1 MPVLRNIGSLA
12 CCPDNG
18 LQNEVGAIAG
28 ASLAWQG
35 DTISWAG
42 PEAELPDQYSAGR
55 QFDAAGRLVIPG
67 LIDCHTHLA
76 FGGWRA
82 HEFRQRLEGRTYLEI
97 ARAGGG
103 ILSTV
108 GKTRAASRQDLV
120 EFGTT
125 VLSAMSELG
134 VTCAE
139 CKSGYGLEMETEV
152 RQLKVY
158 RDLSRRQ
165 PVRVVATFL
174 GAHTFPAEFKEH
186 RETYLTE
193 LMDRMIPRVAEEGLA
208 RFCDVFVEEGA
219 FSVEEGRTLLRRA
232 QEFGLESKI
241 HADQLTN
248 CGGARLAGELKAV
261 SADHLEY
268 IDEQGIEAL
277 ATGKVVAVALPLA
290 SFYLRSRTLDARR
303 LIEQGV
309 RVAVATD
316 FNPGSAPSFHLPL
329 AMLFGCLALGM
340 TPGEVLKA
348 ATINA
353 AHALHMEDRIG
364 SLEKGKKADFAII
377 DSPGVDHWMYHFR
390 ANACRTTVIGGEPVW
405 GELEPWPKE

>member
-1 MPVLRNIGSLA
+1 M
-12 CCPDNG
+12 
-18 LQNEVGAIAG
+18 GAIAG
-28 ASLAWQG
+28 ASLAWEG
-35 DTISWAG
+35 DTISWVG
-42 PEAELPDQYSAGR
+42 PETELPDQYAADR
-55 QFDAAGRLVIPG
+55 QLDAAGGLVIPG

-82 HEFRQRLEGRTYLEI
+82 GEFRQRLEGRTYLEI

-108 GKTRAASRQDLV
+108 GKTRAASGQDLV
-120 EFGTT
+120 EFGAA

-134 VTCAE
+134 VTCVE

-152 RQLKVY
+152 RQLRAY

-186 RETYLTE
+186 REAYLTE
-193 LMDRMIPRVAEEGLA
+193 LMDRMIPRVAQEELA
-208 RFCDVFVEEGA
+208 CFCDVFVEESA
-219 FSVEEGRTLLRRA
+219 FSIEEGRALLRRA
-232 QEFGLESKI
+232 QEFGLGSKI

-248 CGGARLAGELKAV
+248 CGGAHLAGEVQAV

-268 IDEQGIEAL
+268 IDERGIEAL
-277 ATGKVVAVALPLA
+277 AAGNVVAVALPLA
-290 SFYLRSRTLDARR
+290 SFYLRSRYLDARK
-303 LIEQGV
+303 LLKHGV

-329 AMLFGCLALGM
+329 AMLFGCLTLGM
-340 TPGEVLKA
+340 TPAEVLRA

-353 AHALHMEDRIG
+353 AHALNMEDQIG
-364 SLEKGKKADFAII
+364 SLEKGKRADFAMI
-377 DSPGVDHWMYHFR
+377 DSPDLDHWMYHFR
-390 ANACRTTVIGGEPVW
+390 PNACRTTVIGGEPVW
-405 GELEPWPKE
+405 GELDPWPEE

>member
-12 CCPDNG
+12 CCPDAG
-18 LQNEVGAIAG
+18 SPDQVGAMAG
-28 ASLAWQG
+28 ASLAWEG
-35 DTISWAG
+35 DTISWVG
-42 PEAELPDQYSAGR
+42 PEAELPDRYVADK
-55 QFDAAGRLVIPG
+55 QFDAIGRLVVPG

-82 HEFRQRLEGRTYLEI
+82 HEFRQRLEGRSYLEI

-103 ILSTV
+103 TLSTV
-108 GKTRAASRQDLV
+108 GKTRAASGQDLV
-120 EFGTT
+120 EFGAT

-134 VTCAE
+134 VTCVE

-152 RQLKVY
+152 RQLKAY
-158 RDLSRRQ
+158 RDLSRCQ

-186 RETYLTE
+186 REAYLAE
-193 LMDRMIPRVAEEGLA
+193 LMDQMIPRVAEEGLA
-208 RFCDVFVEEGA
+208 RFCDVFVEESA
-219 FSVEEGRTLLRRA
+219 FSIEEGRALLRRA
-232 QEFGLESKI
+232 QEFDLGSKI

-248 CGGARLAGELKAV
+248 CGGARLAGELLAV

-277 ATGKVVAVALPLA
+277 ATGNVVAVALPLA
-290 SFYLRSRTLDARR
+290 SFYLRSRYLDARR
-303 LIEQGV
+303 LLKQGV
-309 RVAVATD
+309 RVALATD

-329 AMLFGCLALGM
+329 AMLFGCLTLGM
-340 TPGEVLKA
+340 TPAEVLRA

-353 AHALHMEDRIG
+353 AHALGMEDQIG
-364 SLEKGKKADFAII
+364 SLEEGKRADFAVI
-377 DSPGVDHWMYHFR
+377 DSPDLDHWMYHFR
-390 ANACRTTVIGGEPVW
+390 PNACRTTVIGGEPVW
-405 GELEPWPKE
+405 GELDRWAEG

>member
-12 CCPDNG
+12 CCPDAG
-18 LQNEVGAIAG
+18 SPDEAGATAG
-28 ASLAWQG
+28 ASLAWEG
-35 DTISWAG
+35 DTISWVG
-42 PEAELPDQYSAGR
+42 PELELPDQYAADR
-55 QFDAAGRLVIPG
+55 QFDAAGRLVVPG

-82 HEFRQRLEGRTYLEI
+82 REFRQRLEGRTYLGI

-108 GKTRAASRQDLV
+108 GKTRAASGQDLV
-120 EFGTT
+120 EFGAS

-134 VTCAE
+134 VTCVE

-152 RQLKVY
+152 RQFKAY

-174 GAHTFPAEFKEH
+174 GAHTFPAECKER
-186 RETYLTE
+186 REAYLAE

-208 RFCDVFVEEGA
+208 RFCDVFVEESA
-219 FSVEEGRTLLRRA
+219 FSIEEGRALLRRA
-232 QEFGLESKI
+232 QEFGLGSKI

-248 CGGARLAGELKAV
+248 CGGARLAGELQAV

-290 SFYLRSRTLDARR
+290 SFYLRSRYLDARQ
-303 LIEQGV
+303 LLEHGV

-316 FNPGSAPSFHLPL
+316 FNPGSAPLFHLPL
-329 AMLFGCLALGM
+329 AMLFGCLTLGM
-340 TPGEVLKA
+340 TPAEVLRA
-348 ATINA
+348 VTINA
-353 AHALHMEDRIG
+353 AHALNMEDQIG
-364 SLEKGKKADFAII
+364 SLEKGKRADFAVI
-377 DSPGVDHWMYHFR
+377 DSPDVDHWMYHFR
-390 ANACRTTVIGGEPVW
+390 PNACRATVIGGEPVW
-405 GELEPWPKE
+405 GELDSWP